1 MSQSKKIIQDY
12 RSLAISVKKYVS
24 GQLENL
30 DSTSSFTGLDDTPT
44 GYNSGYYLIS
54 NESGIEYQ
62 HFTGLAGKLLNYGFQ
77 TGVGTVYFTGLK
89 DTPNEYAIG
98 EYLKSNDNG
107 LEYIDSNTLAQ
118 ELPVI
123 PDVYDSLSLVPD
135 PNEHDGHL
143 IQIGC
148 ELYISCNGQWVKIE
162 TNLNID
168 PVATPELPGCVKTV
182 TDYAEYNAY
191 KESFVTEN
199 LLNAFELGSTQDN
212 LLQSLTLDVCVFTDD
227 EIHSAKIVE
236 TDRPWGIFAEPTTV
250 NLTAQSGIDSGF
262 IFERWG
268 SEPSVFIENPKQKE
282 TTALIDKDTSI
293 TAYFRDPTIPLGS
306 LYGEYSI
313 AFTTANDSAEVW
325 DYNDGS
331 WRKRGGTLKGFN
343 EGYGGRIYMNQR
355 CDVVAWRGCVF
366 EWRGGSWRKT
376 IVDGGEGTW
385 RMSLNVDGSVVAIDG
400 RRKNGVANVYDRN
413 TNGSYSKR
421 PAWTTTRTNTNS
433 AYPEDSAGYWTFLS
447 TDGNRMVTAVSSSKI
462 PVYLSTYDPVGKTW
476 LNTLIP
482 ETGDPDNP
490 LARAH
495 FNADLSYGIAT
506 MGNYYKNGIKVIDFE
521 AYVYKLNPSSNTFEI
536 DSQLPKSS
544 LFKSAVAISEDGN
557 TVADINWG
565 EYTKIHKRNGATW
578 EEHAH
583 IESEQPGSPF
593 NVSLSKDGK
602 LVAIIGYVY
611 PGGNGGVRV
620 YRINDNGSYVKILDL
635 NRGSLA
641 YDVCLR

>member
-24 GQLENL
+24 GQLDNL

-182 TDYAEYNAY
+182 TDYAEYSAY
-191 KESFVTEN
+191 KENFVTEN
-199 LLNAFELGSTQDN
+199 LLDAFELGSTQDN
-212 LLQSLTLDVCVFTDD
+212 LLQSLTLDACVFTND

-268 SEPSVFIENPKQKE
+268 SVPSVFIENPRQKE
-282 TTALIDKDTSI
+282 TKALIDKDVSI
-293 TAYFRDPTIPLGS
+293 TAYFRDPTIPAGS

-313 AFTTANDSAEVW
+313 AFTTDYDSAEVW
-325 DYNDGS
+325 DYNDGVWS
-331 WRKRGGTLKGFN
+331 QRGGTLKSFSWSA
-343 EGYGGRIYMNQR
+343 GGWIDMNQR
-355 CDVVAWRGCVF
+355 SDVVIWRGCMF
-366 EWRGGSWRKT
+366 EWIGGSWHKT
-376 IVDGGEGTW
+376 IIDTRLGRWSGKT
-385 RMSLNVDGSVVAIDG
+385 NIDGSVVALDG
-400 RRKNGVANVYDRN
+400 RTAPSKPYTPSVFDRN
-413 TNGSYSKR
+413 SEGGYDKR
-421 PAWTTTRTNTNS
+421 PNWQHLGNN
-433 AYPEDSAGYWTFLS
+433 GYHIFLS
-447 TDGNRMVTAVSSSKI
+447 ADGNRLLTANNEAYG
-462 PVYLSTYDPVGKTW
+462 PVYLSTYDPVSQTWYNAPLEGAGSTVWLDCWSINDNFSYAIAKTSSKS
-476 LNTLIP
+476 P
-482 ETGDPDNP
+482 DP
-490 LARAH
+490 
-495 FNADLSYGIAT
+495 GIST
-506 MGNYYKNGIKVIDFE
+506 VW
-521 AYVYKLNPSSNTFEI
+521 KLNESSNTFEI
-536 DSQLPKSS
+536 DSTINT
-544 LFKSAVAISEDGN
+544 SAGDLTPYYVRHAISEDGN
-557 TVADINWG
+557 TAALGKWPALKNLSRFTNI
-565 EYTKIHKRNGATW
+565 YKKNGSTW
-578 EEHAH
+578 TTLTT
-583 IESEQPGSPF
+583 IPSESNGSPF
-593 NVSLSKDGK
+593 DVSLSADGK
-602 LVAIIGYVY
+602 AVALASY
-611 PGGNGGVRV
+611 GGPTSIRV
-620 YRINDNGSYVKILDL
+620 YKINENGSYVKILDT
-635 NRGSLA
+635 NRGRLS